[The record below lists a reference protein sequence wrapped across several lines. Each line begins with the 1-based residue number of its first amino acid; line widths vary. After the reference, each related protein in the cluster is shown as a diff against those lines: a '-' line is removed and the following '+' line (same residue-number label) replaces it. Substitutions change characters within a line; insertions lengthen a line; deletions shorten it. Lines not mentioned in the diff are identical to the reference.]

1 MIENYTPQEQ
11 EYDEIFMILQMY
23 HEKYPLAIKQ
33 IDRKKLESINLDDP
47 KLTAIMNL
55 HWQLFSLSDS
65 VIMMNTNRNY
75 RGASIILRNMMEIT
89 LLIQYFDKY
98 PDEARRWNDF
108 QRILMNKVFNIDK
121 KTKTYYEYINLTFE
135 GYEELIKNKG
145 YRDTSHITKKYYK
158 GALTFNPSF
167 IRWNID
173 YEKYFPDVTNSDQ
186 ILISSNYYDVLSK
199 DAHLS
204 FTLFE
209 SMDED
214 IEMELE
220 SLMQALSF
228 TEIVLK
234 IIFNEIRVFIPDET
248 VSEMHL
254 LLLSMLKVLDKNTFD
269 RIIDEM
275 AESFDNEKVN
285 NHEIKTK
292 GFIQLPMHNRQKI
305 VHQANRPLPDD
316 LVKEYQT
323 EKKQNPKRTNF
334 YFDLQERYFGISE
347 KIIHVINDV
356 DINDIEG
363 TVNKELFTV
372 LSAILFNNSI
382 MVHTIIDFNNYRK
395 YSESKAIL
403 RFIVESTQMVLY
415 FHQHLYEIKRWGD
428 FQQLCIQRSIFNEN
442 IKWYAKMRYGGFMS
456 YLQDKKY
463 PQEIFDLIDKN
474 NYSYAKWFSPSF
486 IHRQID
492 YGMISKEKD
501 IKVKFQEL
509 ADIISLHS
517 HPSIAMLLYKNERL
531 IDNEIFILGN
541 AHEMYSI
548 MVEVILSRYQKYLPK
563 QKVDDLIEILKTPIN
578 EEKES
583 S

>member
-1 MIENYTPQEQ
+1 MTENYTLQEQ
-11 EYDEIFMILQMY
+11 EYNEIFMILHIY
-23 HEKYPLAIKQ
+23 HEKYPKAIKE
-33 IDRKKLESINLDDP
+33 IDWEILESTNLDDP
-47 KLTAIMNL
+47 KLTTILNL

-65 VIMMNTNRNY
+65 VIMMNSNRNY

-234 IIFNEIRVFIPDET
+234 IIFNEIRVFIPEET
-248 VSEMHL
+248 ATEMHL

-275 AESFDNEKVN
+275 AESFDNEKGN
-285 NHEIKTK
+285 IQEIKTK
-292 GFIQLPMHNRQKI
+292 GFIQLPIHNRQKI
-305 VHQANRPLPDD
+305 VHNANHPLRDD

-323 EKKQNPKRTNF
+323 EKKVNPERTNF
-334 YFDLQERYFGISE
+334 YIDLQKIYCEISD
-347 KIIHVINDV
+347 KIIHIINDM
-356 DINDIEG
+356 DINEIEG
-363 TVNKELFTV
+363 TENKELLTV
-372 LSAILFNNSI
+372 FSAILFNNSI
-382 MVHTIIDFNNYRK
+382 LVHTIIDFNNYHK
-395 YSESKAIL
+395 YSESQAIL
-403 RFIVESTQMVLY
+403 RFIVESAQMVLY
-415 FHQHLYEIKRWGD
+415 FNQHPKEIERWGD
-428 FQQLCIQRSIFNEN
+428 FQQLCIQKSVFNKN
-442 IKWYAKMRYGGFMS
+442 IKWYAEMDYEDFMS
-456 YLQDKKY
+456 YLQEKNY
-463 PQEIFDLIDKN
+463 PKEIFDLIDEN
-474 NYSYAKWFSPSF
+474 NFFNAKWFSPSF

-492 YGMISKEKD
+492 YGMLSKERN
-501 IKVKFQEL
+501 IKGEFHEL
-509 ADIISLHS
+509 ADLISLHS
-517 HPSIAMLLYKNERL
+517 HPSIAMSSYKNERL
-531 IDNEIFILGN
+531 IDREVSILGS
-541 AHEMYSI
+541 AYEMYII
-548 MVEVILSRYQKYLPK
+548 MVEVIFSRFQKYFPK